1 MLKRVPVYLQA
12 QEAIKSY
19 IEQHG
24 LGPGDPLP
32 SEAALA
38 RELGSSRASLRE
50 GIKSLE
56 AVGIVEVRHGE
67 GIFVKPFSFEAIF
80 NNLPYSFVADGRSLH
95 ELTQVRAALEE
106 GLVRMVVSK
115 ADKDYLDGL
124 RRLTDRMQIRA
135 DEGQA
140 FEEEDRQFH
149 AELYRPLGNL
159 FVLRLVELFWEVFNR
174 LNKASPA
181 TIERTD
187 LLRSAQEHQAILVAL
202 EQGDPQRA
210 SEAMRAHFA
219 DIRRRVERRLQHR
232 PPEVGEQGG

>member
-24 LGPGDPLP
+24 LGPGDSLP

-56 AVGIVEVRHGE
+56 ALGIVEVRHGE
-67 GIFVKPFSFEAIF
+67 GIFVKAFSFDAIF

-106 GLVRMVVSK
+106 GLVRMVVSR
-115 ADKDYLDGL
+115 ADAAYLERL
-124 RRLTDRMQIRA
+124 RQLTARMQLRA
-135 DEGQA
+135 AEGQA

-174 LNKASPA
+174 LNKANPT
-181 TIERTD
+181 TIERTN
-187 LLRSAQEHQAILVAL
+187 LLRSAQEHQAIVAAL
-202 EQGDPQRA
+202 EQGDPQQA
-210 SEAMRAHFA
+210 SEAMRSHFA
-219 DIRRRVERRLQHR
+219 DIRRRVERGLQSR
-232 PPEVGEQGG
+232 PPELEEQGG